1 METINWV
8 ALQAVTESLGLV
20 AVIASLIFVGL
31 QVKQN
36 SEEVRSSSYHG
47 VTDSFN
53 AWNLTLAENSELA
66 KIWLKGQSS
75 FDQLTADELVKF
87 EFLLRAA
94 FRVWD
99 TVYYQSRHGT
109 GDNTL
114 WECERKNVEVLL
126 SSPGGRAWWRDHP
139 YGFSVGFS
147 EYVESNILS
156 GYSDS

>member
-1 METINWV
+1 MEAVNWV
-8 ALQAVTESLGLV
+8 ALQAITESLGLL

-36 SEEVRSSSYHG
+36 SEEVRSSSYHS

-53 AWNLTLAENSELA
+53 SWNLTLAENSELA
-66 KIWLKGQSS
+66 NIWLKGQSS
-75 FDQLTADELVKF
+75 FDELTAEELVKF

-99 TVYYQSRHGT
+99 TVYYQSRNGT
-109 GDNTL
+109 GDDTL

-126 SSPGGRAWWRDHP
+126 STSGGRAWWRAHP
-139 YGFSVGFS
+139 YGFSSGFS
-147 EYVESNILS
+147 DYVEKNILA
-156 GYSDS
+156 GYCS